1 MMDDFKVLHLGA
13 SMHCYNDHAL
23 HSLHGMYKIDSKY
36 EVCNCTIVHS
46 IMIMDDASSIPY
58 CSTIGL

>member
-1 MMDDFKVLHLGA
+1 MR
-13 SMHCYNDHAL
+13 CYNDNAL
-23 HSLHGMYKIDSKY
+23 RSLHGMYEIDSKY
-36 EVCNCTIVHS
+36 EDCNCTIVYS

>member
-1 MMDDFKVLHLGA
+1 MTLLLSGKRA
-13 SMHCYNDHAL
+13 SMRCYNDNAL
-23 HSLHGMYKIDSKY
+23 RSLHGMYEIDSKY
-36 EVCNCTIVHS
+36 EDCNCTIVYS